1 LEWRIHHEF
10 GRIRQN
16 DLASFCG
23 TPLVA
28 SQKLMKKLL
37 LALVPSL
44 AVIGWLAWPAASDK
58 VEPAPAPDTVIWQG
72 TPPTVTITDAEEIFK
87 KAFWRRPAA
96 DDEILHAVRHEWSD
110 EGGLLRWQW
119 FLVVKASPGLV
130 RYLRDD
136 NAFGLAPA
144 GSPSVI
150 SEAPAWFRFDPAE
163 VVRLQ
168 SPQSALQLI
177 FSNHDSTIHATASG
191 RGFTRGSPEPA
202 PAVQGAPSPGRIP
215 TTPPPRPK

>member
-1 LEWRIHHEF
+1 
-10 GRIRQN
+10 
-16 DLASFCG
+16 
-23 TPLVA
+23 
-28 SQKLMKKLL
+28 MKKLL
-37 LALVPSL
+37 LVLVPSL
-44 AVIGWLAWPAASDK
+44 AVIGWLAWPAASEK
-58 VEPAPAPDTVIWQG
+58 VEPAPAPDTLIWQG
-72 TPPTVTITDAEEIFK
+72 NPPTVTITDAEEIFK

>member
-1 LEWRIHHEF
+1 L
-10 GRIRQN
+10 
-16 DLASFCG
+16 L
-23 TPLVA
+23 L
-28 SQKLMKKLL
+28 KLMKKLL
-37 LALVPSL
+37 LVLVPSL

>member
-1 LEWRIHHEF
+1 
-10 GRIRQN
+10 
-16 DLASFCG
+16 
-23 TPLVA
+23 
-28 SQKLMKKLL
+28 MKKLL
-37 LALVPSL
+37 LVLVPSL

-150 SEAPAWFRFDPAE
+150 PEAPAWFRFDPAE

>member
-1 LEWRIHHEF
+1 
-10 GRIRQN
+10 
-16 DLASFCG
+16 
-23 TPLVA
+23 
-28 SQKLMKKLL
+28 MKKLPL
-37 LALVPSL
+37 ILVPVL
-44 AVIGWLAWPAASDK
+44 AVIGWLARPVAMDE
-58 VEPAPAPDTVIWQG
+58 VAPAPVSDAVIWQD

-96 DDEILHAVRHEWSD
+96 DDEILHAVRHEWRD

-119 FLVVKASPGLV
+119 FLVVRASPGLV
-130 RYLRDD
+130 RYLRDE

-144 GSPSVI
+144 SSPSVTP
-150 SEAPAWFRFDPAE
+150 EAPAWFRFDPAK

-191 RGFTRGSPEPA
+191 RGFTRGTPEPV
-202 PAVQGAPSPGRIP
+202 PVVQGAPSPGRIP
-215 TTPPPRPK
+215 TTPPPCPE

>member
-1 LEWRIHHEF
+1 
-10 GRIRQN
+10 
-16 DLASFCG
+16 
-23 TPLVA
+23 
-28 SQKLMKKLL
+28 MKKLPL
-37 LALVPSL
+37 VLVPVL
-44 AVIGWLAWPAASDK
+44 AVIGWLARPVAMD
-58 VEPAPAPDTVIWQG
+58 EGAPAPVSDAVIWQD

-96 DDEILHAVRHEWSD
+96 DDEILHAVRHEWRD

-130 RYLRDD
+130 RYLRDE

-144 GSPSVI
+144 SSPSVTP
-150 SEAPAWFRFDPAE
+150 EAPAWFRFDPAK

-191 RGFTRGSPEPA
+191 RGFTRGTPEPV
-202 PAVQGAPSPGRIP
+202 PVVQGAPSPGRIP
-215 TTPPPRPK
+215 TTPPPRPE